1 MREKNQENKT
11 IRTARR
17 KRAQDLLAVLF
28 FLLLLP
34 YTCSVIGGIAVEGER
49 DATQTMAGA
58 AKGPYIFMEEKNGV
72 WKVPADEFLTGALAA
87 TIPGEYRTETLK
99 AQAVILRSICRAESG
114 ENGGLEYLTRRNGKA
129 CGERTSRKMRSVF
142 LRRFRIR
149 PGIVLAWEGEVV
161 SPPFFSA
168 ERREN
173 QERRGNFRPG
183 ADSVVP
189 QRGMSP

>member
-34 YTCSVIGGIAVEGER
+34 YTCSVIGGIAVEGEG

-58 AKGPYIFMEEKNGV
+58 AKGPYIYMEEKNGV

-99 AQAVILRSICRAESG
+99 AQAVHLQGGIRRKWRAGISDPGGTGKPVGRGLR
-114 ENGGLEYLTRRNGKA
+114 GK
-129 CGERTSRKMRSVF
+129 
-142 LRRFRIR
+142 
-149 PGIVLAWEGEVV
+149 
-161 SPPFFSA
+161 
-168 ERREN
+168 
-173 QERRGNFRPG
+173 
-183 ADSVVP
+183 
-189 QRGMSP
+189 